1 MRDPEILHADDVA
14 AAALELFERTQRSA
28 VAARGRFV
36 VSLSGGSTPLP
47 MYRALAARNDLP
59 WRDTWVAW
67 GDERYVPPEHPDSNA
82 GAAREAFLDAVPV
95 PREQVLPWPH
105 LATPEGSA
113 SAYAAT
119 LRGAL
124 GDAPT
129 FDLTLL
135 GLGADGHTAS
145 LFPGTGAALE
155 PALTLVVRPPD
166 QPRTRLS
173 LGAAA
178 LSRSRVV
185 AFLVRG
191 EEKRAA
197 LRATLHGTGDLDRFP
212 ARAIGALERLLVIT
226 DLDDL

>member
-1 MRDPEILHADDVA
+1 MRDPEILHVNDVA
-14 AAALELFERTQRSA
+14 ASALELFVRTQRSA

-36 VSLSGGSTPLP
+36 TALSGGSTPLP
-47 MYRALAARNDLP
+47 MYRALASRADLP
-59 WRDTWVAW
+59 WDATWVAW
-67 GDERYVPPEHPDSNA
+67 GDERYVPLDHPDSNA
-82 GAAREAFLDAVPV
+82 GAARGAFLDAVPI
-95 PREQVLPWPH
+95 PPEQVLPWPH
-105 LATPEGSA
+105 LATPEA
-113 SAYAAT
+113 SARAYADA
-119 LRGAL
+119 LRHAL
-124 GDAPT
+124 GDPPT

-155 PALTLVVRPPD
+155 PGPTLVVRPAG
-166 QPRTRLS
+166 QPQIRLS

-178 LSRSRVV
+178 LGRSRVV
-185 AFLVRG
+185 AFLIGG

-226 DLDDL
+226 DLDEV